1 MNALFA
7 FTRRSLK
14 KNGTRTLVT
23 ILGITVSMIMLTA
36 VTLGGYSGQKFFE
49 RVTVESEGAY
59 HGYWHSLTDQEVEE
73 ARKVPNQG
81 KVSVWK
87 EVGFADI
94 GSTNEYK
101 PYLQIFSIDK
111 EAPNLAA
118 INLTSGRMPEKEGEI
133 LLPDH
138 LKTNGGV
145 TFDLGQTLHLDV
157 GKREVDGQL
166 AINDMAREAL
176 DYRPDHEKLV
186 QTRPMTFTVVGTYQR
201 LSFDL
206 EPVSMPAYT
215 ALTRGKAE
223 GPSMVLFTFEDQ
235 AQGIRDYQDREKLI
249 SQAMDTGQGWDQV
262 NKNLPGNLK
271 FITFHEFLLQ
281 TQGSVASSPLARAI
295 WTLATILIVIIALA
309 TISLIYNAFSISV
322 MERTRQYGMLR
333 SIGATNRQILMSI
346 LYEGLVVSLP
356 AVLLG
361 AVLGYLGLFLAFDFA
376 RSMVPDLAY
385 VLPGRTIQIE
395 PVISLAPLLL
405 AALLCILTALISAF
419 LPARRA
425 MRMTPIQ
432 ALRMEKDVKLKA
444 RQVKSSGFWSK
455 LFGPEGGLAVKNQKR
470 EKGHQRATV
479 FSLALSVILF
489 VTSSAFI
496 GQVQSTMNRASLGDN
511 QADISYH
518 FWEDAP
524 GLMAQGKGKSEEGE
538 NGSLAHQ
545 ENLLKKIRAIP
556 GVDRSNLA
564 FYTEAYA
571 LFPKGVHDDKLV
583 AAKKRQVEEG
593 SQIDTDT
600 ELFLTQ
606 WDQREDLRERV
617 RLTFLDDAYFR
628 TYVQS
633 LDQDPNA
640 YFEGG
645 KVRGVLLN
653 RETTYHFLKSGGVRS
668 EETPYLKEEKDLT
681 LSILSLAHQE
691 GYRATF
697 LEKDQKGNLVYTYIP
712 DLEGG
717 NTTTKEELVKSPNQV
732 ESAKPVTLGAMT
744 DRAPL
749 GSGAGQAC
757 LYFPLSRVREVFPE
771 EDLEYRD
778 FHWAISVTDQGNNH
792 EKVMEEVKRI
802 SDEDSQRHAIID
814 VRTNAD
820 VMRRMVTMVGIF
832 ATLFIA
838 FISLIVIANMFNAI
852 STNMILRRR
861 DFAIL
866 KTVGMDDRQLSR
878 MLVVE
883 GAYYG
888 IKALLVAIPL
898 SLLACL
904 GMAKIMQKKAD
915 IVNFFIPWTSLAIAV
930 GTVVVVVF
938 ITIAYAKRKL
948 DLDHPMAWI
957 KGETF

>member
-36 VTLGGYSGQKFFE
+36 VTLGGHSGQKFFE
-49 RVTVESEGAY
+49 RVTLESEGAY
-59 HGYWHSLTDQEVEE
+59 HGYWHGLTDREVEE
-73 ARKVPNQG
+73 ARNVPNQG

-101 PYLQIFSIDK
+101 PYLRIFSIDK
-111 EAPNLAA
+111 EAPNLVA
-118 INLTSGRMPEKEGEI
+118 INLTSGRMPKKEGEI

-138 LKTNGGV
+138 LKSNGGV
-145 TFDLGQTLHLDV
+145 TFDLGQTLRLDV

-166 AINDMAREAL
+166 AINDMAREPL
-176 DYRPDHEKLV
+176 DFQPGHEKIV
-186 QTRPMTFTVVGTYQR
+186 QSRPMTFTVVGTYQR

-215 ALTRGKAE
+215 ALTRGRAE
-223 GPSMVLFTFEDQ
+223 GPSMVLFTFEDR
-235 AQGIRDYQDREKLI
+235 AKGIKDYQDREGKI
-249 SQAMDTGQGWDQV
+249 KQAMETDRDWNQV
-262 NKNLPGNLK
+262 DKNLPGNLK
-271 FITFHEFLLQ
+271 FINYHEFLLQ
-281 TQGSVASSPLARAI
+281 TQGSVTGSPLVRAI

-333 SIGATNRQILMSI
+333 SIGATNRQILLSI
-346 LYEGLVVSLP
+346 LYEGLIVSLP

-361 AVLGYLGLFLAFDFA
+361 AVLGYLGLFLAFNFA
-376 RSMVPDLAY
+376 RSMAPDFTY

-405 AALLCILTALISAF
+405 AALLCILTTLISAF

-425 MRMTPIQ
+425 MKMTPIQ

-444 RQVKSSGFWSK
+444 RQVKTSGFWSK
-455 LFGPEGGLAVKNQKR
+455 HFGVEGGLAVKNQKR

-518 FWEDAP
+518 FWDVAP
-524 GLMAQGKGKSEEGE
+524 GLMAQGKEDSGETE
-538 NGSLAHQ
+538 NGGLAHQ
-545 ENLLKKIRAIP
+545 EDLLKKIRTIP
-556 GVDRSNLA
+556 GIDRSSLS
-564 FYTEAYA
+564 FQTDAYV
-571 LFPKGVHDDKLV
+571 LFPPGVHHDKLV
-583 AAKKRQVEEG
+583 DARKRQAEEG
-593 SQIDTDT
+593 SQVDTDT
-600 ELFLTQ
+600 ELFLAQ
-606 WDQREDLRERV
+606 WDGGKDLREGIK
-617 RLTFLDDAYFR
+617 LAFLDDAYFR
-628 TYVQS
+628 TYIQS
-633 LDQDPNA
+633 LGQDPNA
-640 YFEGG
+640 YFESG

-653 RETTYHFLKSGGVRS
+653 RTITYQFLKSGGVRS
-668 EETPYLKEEKDLT
+668 EETPYLKEEEDLT
-681 LSILSLAHQE
+681 LSILSLSHQK
-691 GYRATF
+691 GYVEAI
-697 LEKDQKGNLVYTYIP
+697 LGKDQKGSLVYTYIP
-712 DLEGG
+712 DLEGK
-717 NTTTKEELVKSPNQV
+717 NTTTKESLVKSPDQV
-732 ESAKPVTLGAMT
+732 ESAKPVSLGTMT

-749 GSGAGQAC
+749 GGGAGQVC
-757 LYFPLSRVREVFPE
+757 IYFPLSRVREVFPE
-771 EDLEYRD
+771 EDLAHRD
-778 FHWAISVTDQGNNH
+778 FHGAISVTDQENSH
-792 EKVMEEVKRI
+792 DRVMEEVKRI
-802 SDEDSQRHAIID
+802 SDEDTQRHTTID
-814 VRTNAD
+814 VRNNTD
-820 VMRRMVTMVGIF
+820 LMRRMVTMVGVF
-832 ATLFIA
+832 ATLFII

-866 KTVGMDDRQLSR
+866 KTVGMDDRQLNR

-904 GMAKIMQKKAD
+904 GMAKVMQEKAD
-915 IVNFFIPWTSLAIAV
+915 IVNFYIPWASLAIAV

-938 ITIAYAKRKL
+938 ITIAYARKKL

>member
-36 VTLGGYSGQKFFE
+36 VTLGGHSGQKFFE

-59 HGYWHSLTDQEVEE
+59 HGYWHSLTDREVED

-101 PYLQIFSIDK
+101 PYLQILSIDE

-166 AINDMAREAL
+166 AINDMAREPL

-206 EPVSMPAYT
+206 EPVAMPAYT
-215 ALTRGKAE
+215 ALTRGEAE
-223 GPSMVLFTFEDQ
+223 GPSMVLFSFEDQ
-235 AQGIRDYQDREKLI
+235 AQGIKDYQNRESHIQKAI
-249 SQAMDTGQGWDQV
+249 HSGQGWDQV
-262 NKNLPGNLK
+262 DKTLPGNLK
-271 FITFHEFLLQ
+271 FINFHEFLLQ
-281 TQGSVASSPLARAI
+281 TQGSVTGSPIVRAI
-295 WTLATILIVIIALA
+295 WILATILIVIIALA

-333 SIGATNRQILMSI
+333 SIGATNRQILLSI
-346 LYEGLVVSLP
+346 LYEGLIVSLP

-376 RSMVPDLAY
+376 RAMVPDLTY

-405 AALLCILTALISAF
+405 AALLCILTTLISAF

-425 MRMTPIQ
+425 MKMTPIQ
-432 ALRMEKDVKLKA
+432 ALRMEKDVQLKA
-444 RQVKSSGFWSK
+444 RQVKASGFWTRI
-455 LFGPEGGLAVKNQKR
+455 FGPEGGLAVKNQKR

-518 FWEDAP
+518 FWEIAP
-524 GLMAQGKGKSEEGE
+524 GLMAQGEEKSGETE
-538 NGSLAHQ
+538 NGDLAHQ
-545 ENLLKKIRAIP
+545 EDLLKKIRTIP
-556 GVDRSNLA
+556 GVDRSNLS
-564 FYTEAYA
+564 FQTDAYI
-571 LFPKGVHDDKLV
+571 LFPQGIHHDKLV
-583 AAKKRQVEEG
+583 AARKRQAEEG
-593 SQIDTDT
+593 SQVDTDT
-600 ELFLTQ
+600 ELFLAQ
-606 WDQREDLRERV
+606 WDRGEDLRERV
-617 RLTFLDDAYFR
+617 SLAFLDDAYFR
-628 TYVQS
+628 SYVQS
-633 LDQDPNA
+633 LGQDPNA
-640 YFEGG
+640 YFESG

-653 RETTYHFLKSGGVRS
+653 RTTTYQFLKSGGVRS
-668 EETPYLKEEKDLT
+668 EETPYLKEEKNLS
-681 LSILSLAHQE
+681 LSILSLSHQE
-691 GYRATF
+691 GYVEAI
-697 LEKDQKGNLVYTYIP
+697 LGKDQKGNLVYTYIP

-717 NTTTKEELVKSPNQV
+717 NTTTKDVLVKSPDQV
-732 ESAKPVTLGAMT
+732 ESANMVAMGAMT

-749 GSGAGQAC
+749 GGGAGQAC

-778 FHWAISVTDQGNNH
+778 FHGAVSVTDQGNSH
-792 EKVMEEVKRI
+792 DRVMEEVKRI
-802 SDEDSQRHAIID
+802 SDEDTQRHTTID
-814 VRTNAD
+814 VRNNTD
-820 VMRRMVTMVGIF
+820 LMRRMVTMVSVF
-832 ATLFIA
+832 ATLFIT

-866 KTVGMDDRQLSR
+866 KTVGMDDRQLNR

-888 IKALLVAIPL
+888 FKALLVAIPL

-904 GMAKIMQKKAD
+904 GMAKVMQEKAD
-915 IVNFFIPWTSLAIAV
+915 IVNFYIPWTSLAIAV